1 MNDRRILITCLI
13 LLIVVCLIVSCAS
26 IIGGWYY
33 FRDPTSFYVSPSTEE
48 VFTQQDERQSQ
59 PGLGT
64 DPTAD
69 ASKPENNTPDAQA
82 GKTIEPDIARQ
93 MDEIQLQVILERG
106 LKPSDNIDRNLYSS
120 DQLSNK
126 ISQDFLENYPV
137 EDARNEALIL
147 ASFGLINP
155 DFDLH
160 TLYTDLYS
168 EQVAGFFDMETKEM
182 VVVQGESFGGVER
195 FVYAHEYTHVLQ
207 DQNFDIE
214 DGLNYNDE
222 DCETD
227 AERCSAILALIE
239 GDATL
244 SQLRWFMSNASP
256 ADQAELMEMV
266 TKETESPVFD
276 SAPEFIAL
284 GITFPYEYGY
294 LFVDH
299 LYSNGGWGTVD
310 RAYQNPPVST
320 EQILH
325 PNRYPDDKPIPVSLP
340 NFDDI
345 LGSGWEEIDRGVMG
359 EWYSYLILSKGLDE
373 SARLDDDQAKLATEG
388 WGGDAY
394 VVYYNADATETV
406 MVLNSVWDTPA
417 EADEFADSFRDY
429 ADDRFGRSTHDNW
442 QGVDGYHVFYHQEDK
457 TTWILAADAEQAAII
472 WHTIEP

>member
-13 LLIVVCLIVSCAS
+13 LFLVACLMVSCAS

-33 FRDPTSFYVSPSTEE
+33 FRDSTSFSVSPTTEE
-48 VFTQQDERQSQ
+48 ALIPQDETQPQPDSSAAPTLDSSQ
-59 PGLGT
+59 PEINTL
-64 DPTAD
+64 D
-69 ASKPENNTPDAQA
+69 APA
-82 GKTIEPDIARQ
+82 GKSIEPDIARQ
-93 MDEIQLQVILERG
+93 MDEIQLQVIMERG
-106 LKPSDNIDRNLYSS
+106 LKPSENIDRKLYST
-120 DQLSNK
+120 DELAVK
-126 ISQDFLENYPV
+126 ITQDFFKDYLV
-137 EDARNEALIL
+137 EDARNEALTL

-155 DFDLH
+155 DFDLYA
-160 TLYTDLYS
+160 LYTELYS
-168 EQVAGFFDMETKEM
+168 EQVAGFFDMETNEM
-182 VVVQGESFGGVER
+182 VVVQADSFGGVER

-214 DGLNYNDE
+214 NGLKYNDE

-244 SQLRWFMSNASP
+244 SQLNWFMSNASP
-256 ADQAELMEMV
+256 ADQAELMEMF
-266 TKETESPVFD
+266 TKENESPVFD

-284 GITFPYEYGY
+284 GVTFPYEYGY

-299 LYSNGGWGTVD
+299 LFSNGGWGTVD
-310 RAYQNPPVST
+310 RAYQNPPEST

-340 NFDDI
+340 DFDGI

-359 EWYSYLILSKGLDE
+359 EWYSFLILSKGLDE
-373 SARLDDDQAKLATEG
+373 SARLDDDQAKLAAEG

-394 VVYYNADATETV
+394 VVYYNADTIETV
-406 MVLNSVWDTPA
+406 MVLYSVWDTPA
-417 EADEFADSFRDY
+417 EADEYADSFREY
-429 ADDRFGRSTHDNW
+429 ADDRFGTSTNDNW
-442 QGVDGYHVFYHQEDK
+442 QGADGYHVFYHQEDI

-472 WHTIEP
+472 WQTIEP